1 MTERHRSQSALSHRC
16 TQTATH
22 VHEEDSRPRLPS
34 KGGPAYCNG
43 PHTLGGSGP
52 QLFGLHAAASCSGEK
67 TCGTWAGHW
76 LCIRFPRPKES
87 HCLLPSQSVLRALFS
102 SQLLS
107 VLLCTLL
114 LGLTAIVNRPDA
126 VRPCLS
132 ACSADTHSGRDCVP
146 RHACRRVASIANIG
160 WSLVFFF
167 FFKRSHGTASS
178 WDVLS
183 LRSWHES
190 PDPGGV
196 HGPYG
201 SIDISK
207 IERRCLPSFP
217 NANEA
222 QLCHQSQ
229 HHAINLSS
237 SQRETRC
244 GLTQLSASGI
254 HTGRPFIS
262 GRAFCFNQPN
272 DVLFQGTA
280 VTVSFQP
287 TRTRWVLSGRD
298 ATPKTKFNLAAHSG
312 PRNVR
317 ETQLRRPGRA
327 SSFSD
332 V

>member
-1 MTERHRSQSALSHRC
+1 MQSWH
-16 TQTATH
+16 
-22 VHEEDSRPRLPS
+22 
-34 KGGPAYCNG
+34 
-43 PHTLGGSGP
+43 
-52 QLFGLHAAASCSGEK
+52 
-67 TCGTWAGHW
+67 
-76 LCIRFPRPKES
+76 
-87 HCLLPSQSVLRALFS
+87 S
-102 SQLLS
+102 SIEL
-107 VLLCTLL
+107 
-114 LGLTAIVNRPDA
+114 
-126 VRPCLS
+126 
-132 ACSADTHSGRDCVP
+132 
-146 RHACRRVASIANIG
+146 
-160 WSLVFFF
+160 
-167 FFKRSHGTASS
+167 
-178 WDVLS
+178 DVLS

-262 GRAFCFNQPN
+262 GRAFCFNQSD

-280 VTVSFQP
+280 VNVSFP
-287 TRTRWVLSGRD
+287 ARTCWVLSGRD

-317 ETQLRRPGRA
+317 ETQLRRPCRA
-327 SSFSD
+327 SSD
-332 V
+332 VEGRISGPLDCCTRVEIRKQRCASLNLAGYHPAVILSS